1 MKYISKSLEETR
13 EVAEQFVKTLEIGE
27 KARVIALAGNLGS
40 GKTAF
45 SQAVG
50 STLGVIENMH
60 SPTFVIEKI
69 YPIDYHGFKH
79 LIHIDA
85 YRLDHFK
92 ELLHLGWQKIIS
104 ERENLILIE
113 WPERVVDIIPEGVQN
128 IFFKFVD
135 ETTREIDIYE
145 SEN

>member
-1 MKYISKSLEETR
+1 MKLISKSLEETKKIAESFVNTLMAR
-13 EVAEQFVKTLEIGE
+13 ETACVVALSGD
-27 KARVIALAGNLGS
+27 LGS

-50 STLGVIENMH
+50 SVLGVVENMQ

-69 YPIDYHGFKH
+69 YPIDYHGFSR

-85 YRLDHFK
+85 YRLDRDE
-92 ELLHLGWQKIIS
+92 ELVHLGWREIIAQK
-104 ERENLILIE
+104 ENLILIE
-113 WPERVVDIIPEGVQN
+113 WPERVSNIIPTTAQK

-135 ETTREIDIYE
+135 ENTREIEYE
-145 SEN
+145 N

>member
-1 MKYISKSLEETR
+1 MRHISKSLEETR
-13 EVAEQFVKTLEIGE
+13 EIAEKFVKTLEIE
-27 KARVIALAGNLGS
+27 DKARVVALAGDLGS
-40 GKTAF
+40 GKTTF

-50 STLGVIENMH
+50 STLGVIENMQ

-85 YRLDHFK
+85 YRLDHSK

-104 ERENLILIE
+104 EKENLILIE
-113 WPERVVDIIPEGVQN
+113 WPERVADIIPKGVQN
-128 IFFKFVD
+128 IYFKFID
-135 ETTREIDIYE
+135 ESTREIEYE
-145 SEN
+145 N